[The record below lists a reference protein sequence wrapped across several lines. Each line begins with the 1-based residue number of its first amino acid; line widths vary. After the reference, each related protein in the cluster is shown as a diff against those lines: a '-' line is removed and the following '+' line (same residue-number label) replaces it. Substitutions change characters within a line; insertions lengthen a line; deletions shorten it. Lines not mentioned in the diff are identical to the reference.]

1 MTGRTV
7 SLYFKSGRFKEG
19 IKMKVSEVLKC
30 VAQGV
35 SVDDVKDIIAEQRIS
50 ADEAIEL
57 VKAGYSSKTLQGVLD
72 APEPEPQ
79 PAPQPDPKLNE
90 EIENLKKQLEET
102 QNKLVKAQQANLRQ
116 DAGPGEKPD
125 PEEYLAKLFAE

>member
-1 MTGRTV
+1 
-7 SLYFKSGRFKEG
+7 
-19 IKMKVSEVLKC
+19 MKVSEVLKC

-35 SVDDVKDIIAEQRIS
+35 SVDDVKDIVATQKVS

-57 VKAGYSSKTLQGVLD
+57 VKAGYSSKTLEGLLD
-72 APEPEPQ
+72 EPKPEPTPEPQ
-79 PAPQPDPKLNE
+79 PTPEPTPQPDNKALE
-90 EIENLKKQLEET
+90 EIEKLKKELEDT

-116 DAGPGEKPD
+116 DMGQGEKPD